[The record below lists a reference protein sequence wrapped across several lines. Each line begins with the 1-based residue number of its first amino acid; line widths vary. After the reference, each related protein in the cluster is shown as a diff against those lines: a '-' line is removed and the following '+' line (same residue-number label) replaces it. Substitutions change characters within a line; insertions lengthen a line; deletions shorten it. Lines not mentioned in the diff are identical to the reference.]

1 MFITYRK
8 SHTGLRLILTSVTL
22 NDLELIHGDRDLIN
36 SPYFS
41 LFHRIRYIALQAD
54 YVTVVERAEYIHI
67 MSVKSSPSYIWPKLT
82 HTAVA
87 RSLCDS

>member
-1 MFITYRK
+1 VFITYRK

-41 LFHRIRYIALQAD
+41 LFQLCRPITSQWLKGLNIYI
-54 YVTVVERAEYIHI
+54 
-67 MSVKSSPSYIWPKLT
+67 
-82 HTAVA
+82 
-87 RSLCDS
+87 